1 MPDEGA
7 TQTPL
12 KWSGV
17 KPIKKDVPDAP
28 DRIRMVD
35 ISGKPETER
44 VAVACGTV
52 FMRQATLDRIRA
64 GEIEKGDVLAVAR
77 TAGIM
82 GAKKTPDVIPL
93 CHPLLL
99 AAVSVQFATEASRE
113 GSSAEIQ
120 ITATVKSLGQTGVE
134 MEAMTA
140 VCVAALT
147 VYDMC
152 KGIDPSIHLGQI
164 GLVEKWG
171 GKSGHY
177 LRPPGPA
184 DGGAPRLGHRP
195 SFPQSD
201 GEAHR
206 THGVAGRHRGLSLQ
220 SEGEAPPA
228 LPVEGAT

>member
-1 MPDEGA
+1 
-7 TQTPL
+7 
-12 KWSGV
+12 
-17 KPIKKDVPDAP
+17 
-28 DRIRMVD
+28 MVD

-44 VAVACGTV
+44 VAVASGTV
-52 FMRQATLDRIRA
+52 FMQQATLDRIQA

-93 CHPLLL
+93 CHPILL
-99 AAVSVQFATEASRE
+99 AAVDVRFATKVSQND
-113 GSSAEIQ
+113 SPAEIQ

-140 VCVAALT
+140 VCISALT

-152 KGIDPSIHLGQI
+152 KAIDPEIYFGQI

-177 LRPPGPA
+177 IR
-184 DGGAPRLGHRP
+184 
-195 SFPQSD
+195 
-201 GEAHR
+201 
-206 THGVAGRHRGLSLQ
+206 
-220 SEGEAPPA
+220 
-228 LPVEGAT
+228 ATQVPLK